1 MPKRT
6 TPRTHDSK
14 VNRRLNR
21 MKISSPAMGEIVDAS
36 STTSREGTPTMTPG
50 PSSTAS
56 DAASDAGTQTPDDN
70 NDEIDTHVAAGQELL
85 ALDSDMVMILAEH
98 PGKPHMIHRHV
109 LLKACPKF
117 GDELRNQTH
126 LATPEIDCTHQH
138 FEIAAFIE
146 YCYSGGVKN
155 AMSKRRQHRAF
166 VEIVEKML
174 GPANMI
180 VHGKDVPDPTVIETN
195 HGQDLLLIP
204 KASIDEFCTCGGEHL
219 ETANERF
226 ASMVG
231 NT

>member
-1 MPKRT
+1 
-6 TPRTHDSK
+6 
-14 VNRRLNR
+14 
-21 MKISSPAMGEIVDAS
+21 
-36 STTSREGTPTMTPG
+36 
-50 PSSTAS
+50 
-56 DAASDAGTQTPDDN
+56 
-70 NDEIDTHVAAGQELL
+70 
-85 ALDSDMVMILAEH
+85 MILAEH
-98 PGKPHMIHRHV
+98 PRKPHMIHRHV

-117 GDELRNQTH
+117 EDELHNQIH
-126 LATPEIDCTHQH
+126 LATVEIDCTHQH

-146 YCYSGGVKN
+146 WCYSGGVKN
-155 AMSKRRQHRAF
+155 AMSMLESHDANTVVGLMHMHRLGKDLECPAF

-204 KASIDEFCTCGGEHL
+204 RASIDEFCTCCGEHL

-231 NT
+231 NTEKVSSEGKSGKGKSGKTVQHDCH